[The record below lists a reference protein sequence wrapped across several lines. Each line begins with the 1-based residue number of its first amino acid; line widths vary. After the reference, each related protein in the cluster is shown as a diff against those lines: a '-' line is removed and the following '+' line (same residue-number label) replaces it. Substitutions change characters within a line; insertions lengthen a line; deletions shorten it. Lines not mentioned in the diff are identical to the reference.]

1 MIKDDY
7 SCPQSARIGLGRI
20 EAGAEAD
27 MDESKFVPRSKL
39 ARSVPN
45 IWI

>member
-27 MDESKFVPRSKL
+27 WGRIQVRAKVQVGPERS
-39 ARSVPN
+39 
-45 IWI
+45 